1 MWYHMNVN
9 SCREAKT
16 HRSLELASY
25 KCSQIQTP
33 ESQSDTVSKIN
44 VEIIK
49 KKTYEVVLWYQKKG
63 SYMFIHSN
71 IQKQKHRQI
80 YIHREVGMHTYN
92 IHATIHKFMYIT
104 YTHAHIMNGHIY
116 LFEFSLTV
124 ITI

>member
-1 MWYHMNVN
+1 MWYHLNVN

-49 KKTYEVVLWYQKKG
+49 KKHMKLSSGIRRKAHTCSYIMTYKNK
-63 SYMFIHSN
+63 N
-71 IQKQKHRQI
+71 TDK
-80 YIHREVGMHTYN
+80 
-92 IHATIHKFMYIT
+92 
-104 YTHAHIMNGHIY
+104 HIY
-116 LFEFSLTV
+116 TEK
-124 ITI
+124 